1 MLTRAAGFWLIALML
16 VLVLCAASA
25 PTPLYGV
32 YQRLWGLP
40 TFTLTAIYG
49 VFAIAGLATLL
60 TSGRLSDHV
69 GRRPVLLGALGVD
82 IAGMLAFIAASDV
95 SLLFVGRILT
105 GLGTGAALGTIS
117 AWLLDLQPPGS
128 SLGSLV
134 NGVATLLGLAAG
146 ALLTGI
152 LVEYAPDPLHLVFWV
167 LAVLYAI
174 SAVVALAIPDPVPR
188 RPGWRSSL
196 RPALAVPAPARPMF
210 VAAAPSLVGTFG
222 LVGLYLSLGPALAAL
237 VLQSTNRVV
246 GGLVVLALMGSGA
259 VSAAVLFRANPAPV
273 LVRAPAMLI
282 GGVGVTLI
290 GVWAESIVVLFA
302 GSVIAGIGLGPAFS
316 AFLRTVAPLA
326 PAEQRAALLSATYV
340 LIYLSFSVPAM
351 VAGVAV
357 TIYGLEPTAYA
368 YGLAVMTL
376 AAITTVAVSRRLAAV
391 SAPKPIVGPT

>member
-1 MLTRAAGFWLIALML
+1 MLTRAAGFWFVAAML

-32 YQRLWGLP
+32 YQRMWGFP
-40 TFTLTAIYG
+40 TSTLTAIYG

-60 TSGRLSDHV
+60 TSGRLSDHI
-69 GRRPVLLGALGVD
+69 GRRPVLLAALGGE

-95 SLLFVGRILT
+95 SMLFVGRILT
-105 GLGTGAALGTIS
+105 GLATGAGLGTIS

-146 ALLTGI
+146 ALLSGI
-152 LVEYAPDPLHLVFWV
+152 LVEYAPDPLHLAFWV
-167 LAVLYAI
+167 LTALYAL
-174 SAVVALAIPDPVPR
+174 SAIFALAIPDPAPR

-222 LVGLYLSLGPALAAL
+222 LVGLYLSLGPSLAVF
-237 VLQSTNRVV
+237 VLQTDSRVI
-246 GGLVVLALMGSGA
+246 GGLVILALMGTGA
-259 VSAAVLFRANPAPV
+259 VSATLLFRAHPALV
-273 LVRAPAMLI
+273 LVRAPIMLI
-282 GGVGVTLI
+282 GGVGVTLF
-290 GVWAESIVVLFA
+290 GLWADSIAILFA
-302 GSVIAGIGLGPAFS
+302 GSLIAGIGLGPAFS

-351 VAGVAV
+351 LAGVAV
-357 TIYGLEPTAYA
+357 TTFGLEPTAYA
-368 YGLAVMTL
+368 YGIAVMAL
-376 AAITTVAVSRRLAAV
+376 AAFTTLAVSRRLAAV
-391 SAPKPIVGPT
+391 SAPKPIAGPG

>member
-1 MLTRAAGFWLIALML
+1 MLTRAAGFWLIASML

-25 PTPLYGV
+25 PTPLYAV
-32 YQRLWGLP
+32 YQSMWGFP

-49 VFAIAGLATLL
+49 VFAIAGLTTLL
-60 TSGRLSDHV
+60 TSGRLSDHI
-69 GRRPVLLGALGVD
+69 GRRPVILAALGGE

-105 GLGTGAALGTIS
+105 GLATGAGLGTIS

-128 SLGSLV
+128 TLGSLV
-134 NGVATLLGLAAG
+134 TGVATLLGLATG

-152 LVEYAPDPLHLVFWV
+152 LVQYAPDPLHLVFWV
-167 LAVLYAI
+167 LIALYAA
-174 SAVVALAIPDPVPR
+174 SAVAVLAIPDPAPR

-210 VAAAPSLVGTFG
+210 VAGAPSLVGTFA
-222 LVGLYLSLGPALAAL
+222 LTGLYLSLGPSLAVL
-237 VLQSTNRVV
+237 VLETDSLIV
-246 GGLVVLALMGSGA
+246 GGLVILALMGTGA
-259 VSAAVLFRANPAPV
+259 VSAFLFSRVSPARV
-273 LVRAPAMLI
+273 LVRAPAILI

-290 GVWAESIVVLFA
+290 GVWAESIAILYA

-316 AFLRTVAPLA
+316 AFLRTVTPLA

-351 VAGVAV
+351 IAGVAV

-368 YGLAVMTL
+368 YGLAVMAL
-376 AAITTVAVSRRLAAV
+376 AAFTTVAVSRRLAAV
-391 SAPKPIVGPT
+391 SAPEPIAGTS

>member
-1 MLTRAAGFWLIALML
+1 MLTRAAGFWLLAVML

-32 YQRLWGLP
+32 YQRLLGFP
-40 TFTLTAIYG
+40 TFTLTAMYG
-49 VFAIAGLATLL
+49 VYAIAGLATLL
-60 TSGRLSDHV
+60 TSGRLSDHI
-69 GRRPVLLGALGVD
+69 GRRPVLIAALVGE

-95 SLLFVGRILT
+95 SMLFVGRIVT
-105 GLGTGAALGTIS
+105 GLATGAALGTIS
-117 AWLLDLQPPGS
+117 AWLLDLQPPAS

-134 NGVATLLGLAAG
+134 NGVAVLLGLAAG
-146 ALLTGI
+146 ALLSGI

-167 LAVLYAI
+167 LTALYAV
-174 SAVVALAIPDPVPR
+174 SAVAVLAIPDPAPR

-210 VAAAPSLVGTFG
+210 VAGAPSLVGTFA
-222 LVGLYLSLGPALAAL
+222 LTGLYLSLGPSLAVL
-237 VLQSTNRVV
+237 VLQTDSRVI
-246 GGLVVLALMGSGA
+246 GGLVILALAGTGA
-259 VSAAVLFRANPAPV
+259 ASATLLYRASPPMV
-273 LVRAPAMLI
+273 LVRAPVVLI

-290 GVWAESIVVLFA
+290 GLWAESIVILFA
-302 GSVIAGIGLGPAFS
+302 GSVIAGIGLGPSFS

-326 PAEQRAALLSATYV
+326 PADQRAALLSATYV

-368 YGLAVMTL
+368 YGLAVMAL
-376 AAITTVAVSRRLAAV
+376 AGFTTVAVSRRLAAV
-391 SAPKPIVGPT
+391 SAPEPIPGAS